1 MTKLNSTDSETLGVL
16 INNLGTPDSYRVD
29 DVKKFLK
36 EFLWDP
42 RVVKISRPVWW
53 FVLNIIIL
61 NTRPKKSAAAY
72 KKVWTEHG
80 SPLLS
85 MSKKQTGLIRQTL
98 HKTYRNTL
106 ANTRVELGMRYGNP
120 SIEEGLSNL
129 RDAGATRFLIVP
141 LYPQFSHTTTASVE
155 DEVIKILQKWEWQ
168 KRQKCRGPN
177 FKIIRHYFD
186 NPDYIEAL
194 AKSVTTYRDQN
205 GRAEKLLMSFHGI
218 PQKYADDGDPYAS
231 ECRQTAHL
239 LAQSLNLKPD
249 QWQLSFQSRLGYK
262 KWLAPYT
269 DHILHQLGKQ
279 GIQSIQVICPG
290 FSADCLET
298 LAEIAMENRDVFLE
312 AGGKE
317 YSYIPCL
324 NDSEDHIKMLSDQII
339 QHIK

>member
-1 MTKLNSTDSETLGVL
+1 MTQPNSTDSETLGVL
-16 INNLGTPDSYRVD
+16 INNLGTPDSYQVD

-36 EFLWDP
+36 EFLWDA
-42 RVVKISRPVWW
+42 RVVKISRPLWW
-53 FVLNIIIL
+53 FILNIIIL

-85 MSKKQTGLIRQTL
+85 ISKKQTDLIRQTL
-98 HKTYRNTL
+98 HK
-106 ANTRVELGMRYGNP
+106 AHINTRVELGMRYGNP
-120 SIEEGLSNL
+120 SIEEGLGNL

-141 LYPQFSHTTTASVE
+141 LYPQFSYTTTASVE
-155 DEVIKILQKWEWQ
+155 DEVIRVLQKWEW
-168 KRQKCRGPN
+168 RGQN
-177 FKIIRHYFD
+177 FKIVRHYFD

-194 AKSVTTYRDQN
+194 TKSVTTYWDKN
-205 GRAEKLLMSFHGI
+205 GRAEKLLISFHGI
-218 PQKYADDGDPYAS
+218 PQKYADDGDPYAN

-249 QWQLSFQSRLGYK
+249 QWQLGFQSRMGYQ

-269 DHILHQLGKQ
+269 DHILRDLGKQ
-279 GIQSIQVICPG
+279 GLQSIQVICPG

-298 LAEIAMENRDVFLE
+298 LVEIAMENRAVFLA

-324 NDSEDHIKMLSDQII
+324 NDSEDHIKMLSNQIF
-339 QHIK
+339 QHIQ